1 MTLELIV
8 VGAIVLIAVCL
19 LLLVAMLILTLL
31 VRNTRMALPKYKNDY
46 VVSELL
52 HEEETRTTLRGK
64 LTLWFLVGLATVV
77 IYLGY
82 FGPVLLFAA
91 QLPGRP

>member
-1 MTLELIV
+1 
-8 VGAIVLIAVCL
+8 
-19 LLLVAMLILTLL
+19 
-31 VRNTRMALPKYKNDY
+31 MALPRYKDDY

-52 HEEETRTTLRGK
+52 HEEKTRTTLRGK
-64 LTLWFLVGLATVV
+64 LTLWFLVGLAITV